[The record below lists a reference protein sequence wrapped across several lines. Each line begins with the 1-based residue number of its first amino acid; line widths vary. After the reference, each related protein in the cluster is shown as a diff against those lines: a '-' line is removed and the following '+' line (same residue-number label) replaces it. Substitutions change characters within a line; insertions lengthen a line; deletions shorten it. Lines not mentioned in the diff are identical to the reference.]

1 MSDISQKFEYFKR
14 DLSWLSFNYRVL
26 LEAEDDSLPI
36 FERIKFL
43 SIYSSNLEEFYEI
56 RVAGHMGV
64 AMKRRISEAEDS
76 ALAEATLAEITAE
89 VNRQQYEYHR
99 IFYEMIIPELFRNR
113 IFLYHDSCLKT
124 FHEDFVRE
132 FFTRDIFPF
141 LSPVMI
147 RPGEIRTFIRDRR
160 LYLVVRM
167 RKKDADDT
175 FQYAIMK
182 IPFSK
187 VPRFI
192 KLPEQDGVYYIMFID
207 DVIRANLGWLFP
219 AYTID
224 SCYSIK
230 LSRDAD
236 IELDDLREND
246 IVADMRQKLRERKNG
261 YPSRVMYDSAMPADF
276 LNFIC
281 EAFDFTEDHLVAG
294 ARYMNLADLRHL
306 PNPIGE
312 ELEAKL
318 PYPMRIPLLERAS
331 SVMDVVNERDVL
343 LHFPYQSFD
352 YLIRILKEAATDPN
366 VVGIKITQYR
376 VAEHSEVI
384 NQLIAAS
391 RNGKDVRV
399 YVEIKARFD
408 EENNMFTAE
417 QMEQAGIHIIYSNVR
432 LKVHAKIAH
441 ISRCLPLS
449 DIACI
454 STGNF
459 NEKTAGI
466 YSDIAM
472 LTSNAIL
479 TSDVAATFAYL
490 DNLSAESIRPV
501 FKKLL
506 VARCNMVDELRR
518 MIMREANN
526 ALAGRRAH
534 IVLKMNGLHDKEMI
548 DMLYVAGQAGVRVDL
563 IVRGICCLMPG
574 QSFSP
579 NISVT
584 RIVDMY
590 LEHARI
596 WYFYNS
602 GNDEIFISS
611 ADWMHRNLNRRI
623 EAASPILDPV
633 LKQEIRRI
641 LNLQLQDNVK
651 ACVIDEHMNNVRKTK
666 TFPALRSQTAVYEY
680 LKSRV

>member
-1 MSDISQKFEYFKR
+1 
-14 DLSWLSFNYRVL
+14 VL
-26 LEAEDDSLPI
+26 LEAEDESLPI

-56 RVAGHMGV
+56 RVAEHMGV
-64 AMKRRISEAEDS
+64 AMKRRTSQVEDS

-89 VNRQQYEYHR
+89 VNRQHHEYHR
-99 IFYEMIIPELFRNR
+99 IFYDMIVPELLRNG
-113 IFLYHDSCLKT
+113 IFLYRDSCPKP

-132 FFTRDIFPF
+132 YFTRDIFPF

-147 RPGEIRTFIRDRR
+147 SPGEIRTFIRDRR

-167 RKKDADDT
+167 RRRDADDS
-175 FQYAIMK
+175 FRYAIMK
-182 IPFSK
+182 IPYSK

-192 KLPEQDGVYYIMFID
+192 ELPKQDGVHYIMFID
-207 DVIRANLGWLFP
+207 DAIRANLGWLFP
-219 AYTID
+219 GYIID

-230 LSRDAD
+230 ISRDAD
-236 IELDDLREND
+236 IDLDDVGDID
-246 IVADMRQKLRERKNG
+246 IVAGMRLKLRERKNG
-261 YPSRVMYDSAMPADF
+261 YPSRVMYDRAMPADF

-281 EAFDFTEDHLVAG
+281 EAFGFTVDHLVAG
-294 ARYMNLADLRHL
+294 ARYMNLSDLRRL
-306 PNPIGE
+306 PNPVGE
-312 ELEAKL
+312 SLESAL
-318 PYPMRIPLLERAS
+318 PEPVRLPWADISP
-331 SVMDVVNERDVL
+331 SVMEVVSKKDVL

-352 YLIRILKEAATDPN
+352 YLIRILKEAATDAN
-366 VVGIKITQYR
+366 VTGIKITQYR

-408 EENNMFTAE
+408 EENNMFTAG
-417 QMEQAGIHIIYSNVR
+417 QMEQAGIHIIYSNAR

-441 ISRCLPLS
+441 IARRRPLQ

-466 YSDIAM
+466 YADMAL
-472 LTSNAIL
+472 LTANATL
-479 TSDVAATFAYL
+479 TSDVAEAFAYL
-490 DNLSAESIRPV
+490 DTLSADSVRPV
-501 FKKLL
+501 FKRLL
-506 VARCNMVDELRR
+506 VTRCNMVEELRR
-518 MIMREANN
+518 MIMREAAN
-526 ALAGRRAH
+526 ALAGHRAQ

-548 DMLYVAGQAGVRVDL
+548 DLLYVAGQAGVRVDL
-563 IVRGICCLMPG
+563 IVRGICCLVTG
-574 QSFSP
+574 EDFSP
-579 NISVT
+579 NIYVT

-596 WYFYNS
+596 WYFYNR

-611 ADWMHRNLNRRI
+611 ADWMHRNLRRRI
-623 EAASPILDPV
+623 EAAAPVLDPE
-633 LKQEIRRI
+633 LKQEIRHI
-641 LNLQLQDNVK
+641 LNLQLQDSVK
-651 ACVIDEHMNNVRKTK
+651 ACIINRSMDNVRKTEN
-666 TFPALRSQTAVYEY
+666 ASQVRSQTAIYEY
-680 LKSRV
+680 LKSRI